1 MEEKMKKISIFVLLI
16 GVGAALVA
24 PGAQAGESIAQY
36 SAIMHMSTER
46 GDVEAKVFVAPGM
59 KRMEMHDSIQ
69 IIRFD
74 KGVMWVLMPKQ
85 RMFMENPIPASGG
98 SSDNLK
104 YLEKKKLGKETVNG
118 IAATKYKTVAQD
130 PQGNRLEGFSW
141 LTDDGILVKND
152 MQLKSEGRTM
162 QVKTEISDLKVGKQD
177 PSLFEVPGGF
187 NKFAMPAGMPA
198 GMPGGLPGGM
208 KIPSR

>member
-1 MEEKMKKISIFVLLI
+1 MKKIAMSILLI
-16 GVGAALVA
+16 GFCTALAAPSIRA
-24 PGAQAGESIAQY
+24 EESSAQY

-59 KRMEMHDSIQ
+59 KRMEMHDAIQ

-85 RMFMENPIPASGG
+85 RMYMENPIPTTPGG
-98 SSDNLK
+98 GDNLK

-118 IAATKYKTVAQD
+118 ISTTKYKTVAQD

-152 MQLKSEGRTM
+152 MQLSDGARKM
-162 QVKTEISDLKVGKQD
+162 QVKTEISDLKVGNQD
-177 PSLFEVPGGF
+177 PALFEVPNGF
-187 NKFAMPAGMPA
+187 NKFAMPAGMPT

-208 KIPSR
+208 KIPKR

>member
-1 MEEKMKKISIFVLLI
+1 MRYPTGILLLI
-16 GVGAALVA
+16 FALVA
-24 PGAQAGESIAQY
+24 APSVQADGSTGQY
-36 SAIMHMSTER
+36 SAMERMSTER
-46 GDVEAKVFVAPGM
+46 GDVDARVFVAPDM

-85 RMFMENPIPASGG
+85 RMYMENPIPAGSGG
-98 SSDNLK
+98 SSNLK
-104 YLEKKKLGKETVNG
+104 YLEKEKLGKETVNG
-118 IAATKYKTVAQD
+118 ISATKYRTVAED
-130 PQGNRLEGFSW
+130 PQGNRLEGMSW

-152 MQLKSEGRTM
+152 MQLKGEGRTM
-162 QVKTEISDLKVGKQD
+162 QVKIEISDLKVGKQD
-177 PSLFEVPGGF
+177 PSLFEVPKGF
-187 NKFAMPAGMPA
+187 NKFAMPA